1 MDDTY
6 TYSSL
11 VAKVLFS
18 LLNTGVYRHSTL
30 IVPKK
35 EKLCMRLIK
44 DGKKKQKSSIW
55 NLQNVIKWHRKDVHD
70 LCIDQE
76 N

>member
-1 MDDTY
+1 MRTRINSQSTWKSRIILVMDDTY

-44 DGKKKQKSSIW
+44 DGKKKQKSSI
-55 NLQNVIKWHRKDVHD
+55 
-70 LCIDQE
+70 
-76 N
+76 